1 MYIDG
6 RVLTQDYFDF
16 ILDRNRMQGQFDM
29 LEEITRLIKDGM
41 SIDKAVQFQ
50 IDKVNKKITQ
60 LRPIQKYYEGE

>member
-16 ILDRNRMQGQFDM
+16 ILDRNRVQGQFDM
-29 LEEITRLIKDGM
+29 LEEITRLIKNGM

-50 IDKVNKKITQ
+50 IDKVNKK
-60 LRPIQKYYEGE
+60 

>member
-16 ILDRNRMQGQFDM
+16 ILDRNRVQGQFDI
-29 LEEITRLIKDGM
+29 LEEITRLIKNGM

>member
-6 RVLTQDYFDF
+6 RALTQDYFDF
-16 ILDRNRMQGQFDM
+16 ILDRNRVQGQFDM

-50 IDKVNKKITQ
+50 INKVNKKITQ

>member
-6 RVLTQDYFDF
+6 RALTQDYFDF
-16 ILDRNRMQGQFDM
+16 ILDRNRVQGQFDM

-50 IDKVNKKITQ
+50 IDKVNKK
-60 LRPIQKYYEGE
+60 